1 MGAAY
6 WALMLNYTVLFLVL
20 YRLQIALILVGL
32 PARGKTH
39 TAQKLRRFLRWLGIK
54 CEIFDV
60 GHLRR
65 DTYGAQPS
73 ADFFDHGARRAQEE
87 TASS

>member
-1 MGAAY
+1 M
-6 WALMLNYTVLFLVL
+6 
-20 YRLQIALILVGL
+20 VGL

-73 ADFFDHGARRAQEE
+73 ADFFDHGVRRAQEE
-87 TASS
+87 TASSRRKANASLRLISLAHW